1 MMEVTMATA
10 PHDKNPHKGSTH
22 FFKKILDPKKHTFM
36 FHVNGKDVTNPKYDS
51 ANGKNW
57 VDL

>member
-1 MMEVTMATA
+1 MATA

-51 ANGKNW
+51 TNGKNW